1 MPLALNSLSHL
12 KDKIRE
18 SPLFT
23 LIDTVRD
30 PFALLRAR
38 QQRYGDL
45 FSLNLLGLPP
55 LLICSEAETIKQ
67 LVMGSYDQI
76 DRFSGSVELFL
87 GPRSL
92 VRINDEAHRTRRKL
106 MNPSFNSESVRVYG
120 PTMLELTDRTLSTL
134 RAGQRLPLLG
144 KMQDITLRVI
154 MRCIFGVAEGPRLEE
169 LRTLVLEYLKMI
181 FQPDL
186 FGLGAVLGQNEVQL
200 RLDRAAQS
208 ARKISADTP
217 FTPSALPF
225 KRIADRLGRIQA
237 ILDAEIDRCIAEGPH
252 TRKDITALLLQARFE
267 DGQPMAR
274 DELIEHLLMLVIG
287 GYETT
292 SNSLCW
298 AVYCLLQNKDALA
311 RVRKEVETVMG
322 GADKPFDPS
331 RVRELT
337 YLGAVIQESMRM
349 YPIALAMPRRLKKPM
364 RVAGRDLD
372 VGTVVMA
379 CIYLAQRNPSLWKD
393 PEKFLPERML
403 ERRPPPTQLFP
414 FGAGMWRCLGAAFAE
429 HEMRIVLAR
438 LVTQFSL
445 ELDAKVIKPRQLAIT
460 IGPSGGLP
468 IVVTAVRGAMIRKP
482 DRGNSHFPSR
492 GAPENAMML
501 E

>member
-1 MPLALNSLSHL
+1 MSSALHSLSHL

-18 SPLFT
+18 SRLIT
-23 LIDTVRD
+23 LIDIVRD

-38 QQRYGDL
+38 QKRYGDL
-45 FSLNLLGLPP
+45 FSLSLLGLPE

-67 LVMGSYDQI
+67 LVTGSYDQVE
-76 DRFSGSVELFL
+76 RFSGSVELFL

-92 VRINDEAHRTRRKL
+92 VHLNDDVHRSRRKL
-106 MNPSFNSESVRVYG
+106 MNPLFNIDSVRVYG
-120 PTMLELTDRTLSTL
+120 PTMLEITDRTLSTL
-134 RAGQRLPLLG
+134 RPGQKLRLLA

-154 MRCIFGVAEGPRLEE
+154 MRCIFGIDEGPRLEE
-169 LRTLVLEYLKMI
+169 LRTLVLEYLRMI

-186 FGLGAVLGQNEVQL
+186 FGLGAVIGQAEVQR
-200 RLDRAAQS
+200 RLDAAAQS
-208 ARKISADTP
+208 ARRISPDVP
-217 FTPSALPF
+217 FTPSVLPF

-252 TRKDITALLLQARFE
+252 TRKDIAALLLQARFD
-267 DGQPMAR
+267 DGQPMSR
-274 DELIEHLLMLVIG
+274 GELIDQLLMLLIG

-298 AVYCLLQNKDALA
+298 AVYCLLQHKDALA

-331 RVRELT
+331 RVRDLT

-349 YPIALAMPRRLKKPM
+349 YPIVLAMPRRLKKPM
-364 RVAGRDLD
+364 RVAGRELP
-372 VGTVVMA
+372 VGTVLMA
-379 CIYLAQRNPSLWKD
+379 SIYLAQRNPALWKD
-393 PEKFLPERML
+393 PELFLPERML
-403 ERRPPPTQLFP
+403 ERKPPPTQLFP
-414 FGAGMWRCLGAAFAE
+414 FGSGMWRCLGAAFAD

-445 ELDAKVIKPRQLAIT
+445 ELNAKEIKPRQLAIT

-468 IVVTAVRGAMIRKP
+468 VVITAAHPRSNQPASQHPTAATAEKP
-482 DRGNSHFPSR
+482 TVQ
-492 GAPENAMML
+492 AYL
-501 E
+501 